1 MANERPNV
9 LFIAVDDLRPNL
21 GCYGDRTA
29 LSPHIDS
36 LAAEGVVFNRAYCQ
50 QAVCNPSRASVMTGL
65 RPDTIRVWDLKAHF
79 RDAVPDVVTLPQQFK
94 ADGYHTQCVGKIYH
108 DPQAAQDPDS
118 WSVPETLAVTG
129 ACHGKYVL
137 AENIAAYKQWGK
149 AAATECVD
157 VPDTAYID
165 GRVAESAI
173 AILNT
178 IHQKPFFLAVG
189 FRRPH
194 LPFSAPKQYWDLYRR
209 EDIPMP
215 KNPFRPIDCP
225 DIALHQWLELR
236 GYTDIPDVGPLE
248 ETKAQEL
255 IHGYYAAM
263 SYTDAQIG
271 KVLRQLDALGLSD
284 NTVVVLWGDHGWH
297 LGEHDLWGKTT
308 NFELDT
314 RAPLVMRVP
323 WLARRGVTRNEL
335 VEFVDIYPTLCD
347 LCGVEQP
354 DNLEGMSLR
363 PLLTSAANETP
374 QQWKDA
380 AFSQFPRYPGAP
392 GQRKNGP
399 ERDVM
404 GYSIRVERYRY
415 TAWIDKTSGRTVA
428 AELYDYQVDPFETV
442 NIVDRPDHAQL
453 VSMLAE
459 KLQAGWRGALLR

>member
-1 MANERPNV
+1 MAIDRPNV

-21 GCYGDRTA
+21 GCYGDRVA
-29 LSPHIDS
+29 ISPHLDA
-36 LAAEGVVFNRAYCQ
+36 LAAEGVLFDRAYCQ

-65 RPDTIRVWDLKAHF
+65 RPDTIRVWDLKTHF
-79 RDAVPDVVTLPQQFK
+79 RSTLPDVVTLPQQFK
-94 ADGYHTQCVGKIYH
+94 AHGYHTQCVGKIYH
-108 DPQAAQDPDS
+108 DPKKAQDPVS

-137 AENIAAYKQWGK
+137 PENIAVYRQRGK

-165 GRVAESAI
+165 GRVAESAV

-178 IHQKPFFLAVG
+178 IYQQPFFLAVG

-194 LPFSAPKQYWDLYRR
+194 LPFSAPKKYWDLYRR
-209 EDIPMP
+209 DEIPLP
-215 KNPFRPIDCP
+215 ENPFRPADCP

-236 GYTDIPDVGPLE
+236 GYTDIPDVGPLDE
-248 ETKAQEL
+248 MKAREL

-271 KVLRQLDALGLSD
+271 KVLKHLDTLGLSE

-314 RAPLVMRVP
+314 RVPLMVKAPWMP
-323 WLARRGVTRNEL
+323 QRGIIRHEL

-347 LCGVEQP
+347 LCGIDQP
-354 DNLEGMSLR
+354 ANLEGISLR
-363 PLLTSAANETP
+363 PLLEATADESP
-374 QQWKDA
+374 VWKDA

-392 GQRKNGP
+392 GQRKDAP
-399 ERDVM
+399 DIDVM
-404 GYSIRVERYRY
+404 GYSMRVDRYRY
-415 TAWIDKTSGRTVA
+415 TAWIERTSGRTVA
-428 AELYDYQVDPFETV
+428 AELYDYRTDPGETV
-442 NIVDRPDHAQL
+442 NIVGRPEHAQL
-453 VSMLAE
+453 VRTLAE
-459 KLQAGWRGALLR
+459 KLEAGWRGALPD